1 MRVAVTRSPF
11 SLAFWAHTQAA
22 EKPGQES
29 ARQSEWTPKLTPQR
43 DLAHGIQKVQEIY
56 RNTIFPEMKAKWS
69 AYP

>member
-11 SLAFWAHTQAA
+11 FLLFCAHTQAA

-29 ARQSEWTPKLTPQR
+29 ARQSERRPKLTPQR
-43 DLAHGIQKVQEIY
+43 DLARRIERVQEIY
-56 RNTIFPEMKAKWS
+56 RNTIFPEMKTKWS